1 MHLLSKSFHWV
12 VAGALIAGAAELPAQ
27 TPDTLSAEVKFTYR
41 TIKNNEN
48 QALNENITERAKRS
62 RYSIEPH
69 RSTTTTESPRLRTCK
84 TALLRIRWTG
94 VGSRDPGA
102 PLQQLFAGIIL
113 VRDHLDEAQAVLL
126 LPQRRLDRGCQLLLA
141 LYLHKLPLHPLATV
155 LQL

>member
-1 MHLLSKSFHWV
+1 MFLIRITV
-12 VAGALIAGAAELPAQ
+12 VTKPEISHNSLRHS
-27 TPDTLSAEVKFTYR
+27 SARNGGIVTNRYR

-69 RSTTTTESPRLRTCK
+69 RSTTTTESPRLGTCK
-84 TALLRIRWTG
+84 TALLRIRWPG

-102 PLQQLFAGIIL
+102 PLQQLFAGVIL
-113 VRDHLDEAQAVLL
+113 VRDHLDEAQAILL
-126 LPQRRLDRGCQLLLA
+126 LPQRRLDRACQLLLA
-141 LYLHKLPLHPLATV
+141 LHLHKLPLHPLATV